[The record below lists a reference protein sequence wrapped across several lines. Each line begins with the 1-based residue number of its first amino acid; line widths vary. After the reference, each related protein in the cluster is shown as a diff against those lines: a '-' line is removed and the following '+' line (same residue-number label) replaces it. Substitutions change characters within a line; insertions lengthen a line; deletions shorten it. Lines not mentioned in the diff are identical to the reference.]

1 MFEIFFDM
9 TEDAILAELKAKYA
23 DDEEALET
31 IARAEID
38 LEYMNSDRYKG
49 TQTPKQHLL
58 ELAGFL
64 ETWH

>member
-1 MFEIFFDM
+1 MIEKYVNM

-23 DDEEALET
+23 DDEEALEV

-38 LEYMNSDRYKG
+38 LKYMNSDRYKG

>member
-1 MFEIFFDM
+1 MIEKYVNM
-9 TEDAILAELKAKYA
+9 NEDSILAELRAKYA

-31 IARAEID
+31 IDRAEID
-38 LEYMNSDRYKG
+38 LKYMNSDRYKG

>member
-1 MFEIFFDM
+1 MIEKYVNM
-9 TEDAILAELKAKYA
+9 TEDAILAELRAKYA

-31 IARAEID
+31 IDRAEID
-38 LEYMNSDRYKG
+38 LKYMNSDRYKG

>member
-1 MFEIFFDM
+1 MN
-9 TEDAILAELKAKYA
+9 EDSILAELRAKYA

-31 IARAEID
+31 IDRAEID
-38 LEYMNSDRYKG
+38 LKYMNSDRYKG

-58 ELAGFL
+58 ELASFL

>member
-1 MFEIFFDM
+1 MIEKYVNM

-23 DDEEALET
+23 DDEETLET

-38 LEYMNSDRYKG
+38 LKYMNSDRYKG
-49 TQTPKQHLL
+49 IQTPKQHLL